1 MTPEGDPRERLTGLA
16 ALFRQQARA
25 CAELGSPMYAGILTR
40 MSDDLLAGGVVAD
53 VLACAEVDAL
63 LAAHA
68 EDLPSS
74 AVALRLMG
82 TVHRLV
88 LEGRAPGLARFF
100 PSVGGRADVNGAWPA
115 TVAVLEEHREEIRA
129 GFAQAPQTNE
139 IGRAA
144 ALLGGL
150 LHVRA
155 RHPMPLRLLEVGASA
170 GLNLRADRFRLRL
183 RDGTGIGPETSSVV
197 LVEPWEGRSPPLH
210 GGIEV
215 VERAGCDTAP
225 LDPTTEDGRLRLT
238 SYVWPDQVDR
248 LERLRGALEL
258 AARVPATLVRQGA
271 AAFLHRVE
279 LAPGTTT
286 VVWHSVMWQYLP
298 SDEQAAMVARIA
310 ELGEQVTADTALA
323 HLRLEPETRGGRHA
337 FFVVLRTWP
346 GAEERVL
353 GTAHPHGVPTTWA

>member
-40 MSDDLLAGGVVAD
+40 MSEDLLSGGVVAD
-53 VLACAEVDAL
+53 VLACDEADAL
-63 LAAHA
+63 LAAY
-68 EDLPSS
+68 EKDLPSS

-82 TVHRLV
+82 SVHRLV

-100 PSVGGRADVNGAWPA
+100 PSAGGRADVEGAWPA
-115 TVAVLEEHREEIRA
+115 TVAVLEEHRDELRA
-129 GFAQAPQTNE
+129 GLAQAPQTNE

-155 RHPMPLRLLEVGASA
+155 RHPLPVRLLEVGASA
-170 GLNLRADRFRLRL
+170 GLNLRADHFRVSLRE
-183 RDGTGIGPETSSVV
+183 GSGIGPETSPVV
-197 LVEPWEGRSPPLH
+197 LTEPWEGRRPPLG

-225 LDPTTEDGRLRLT
+225 LDPTTTDGQLRLT
-238 SYVWPDQVDR
+238 SYVWPDQVER

-271 AAFLHRVE
+271 AAFLRHVE
-279 LAPGTTT
+279 LAPGATT
-286 VVWHSVMWQYLP
+286 VVWHSVMLQYLP
-298 SDEQAAMVARIA
+298 AEEQTAMVARIE
-310 ELGEQVTADTALA
+310 ELGEQATAAMALA

-346 GAEERVL
+346 GGEERVL
-353 GTAHPHGVPTTWA
+353 GTAHPHGVPTTWT